1 MLHCVVGL
9 GGTLPALLK
18 DKLDFTKGMWYDD
31 VATSI
36 EGTQSVLEHDLVA
49 VCSEGM

>member
-1 MLHCVVGL
+1 MLQCAVGL
-9 GGTLPALLK
+9 GGTLSVLLK

-36 EGTQSVLEHDLVA
+36 EGTQSVLEYDLIA